1 MRPPRHPPRP
11 RLSNKQ
17 TGGTTTRFFLQGQPG
32 YEYFKLA
39 TPRLVQPS
47 PSATSSRPLRPRE
60 LQPIVA
66 GQPSVSINDLVV
78 NVETA
83 NASALDLHPRAIFE
97 MHGSGSIGQT
107 VAAILKMRAAPAFVR
122 RGCDAFAFVS
132 VREPLQF
139 LLSNLHDSFQHS
151 FYRHRFVQHTRPET
165 EYFQPSW
172 HGRLSDVAA
181 EVADAQL
188 KTLLKYTGRRAAQ
201 HDGVPGGA
209 ALERALALLEQ
220 IDIIGITH
228 RGDELFSQLVS
239 RLGLQ
244 KVQFEIVGSNSAR
257 VRKAHEAFPSWKT
270 EERRLFGQ
278 AANRSALDQRLYTHA
293 LRLSEARLQRLPG
306 GRAHLE
312 CQARELTRINAAR
325 RERAGASH
333 TVPKRGPKVR
343 QPELRRLPSIG
354 KQRPASLGRGFLRP
368 PGHQRLPHAGGGRG
382 AFAPE
387 AAGGGA
393 LRQGGAEVRHTPGRR
408 LWQRPHRPRTAS
420 AAESRMSDADASLPR
435 VARGGNAVDRPGP
448 RRAAPLPRRQH
459 PERNIGRA
467 LAAAMVGEGTA
478 AVAVASW
485 DDAD

>member
-1 MRPPRHPPRP
+1 M
-11 RLSNKQ
+11 
-17 TGGTTTRFFLQGQPG
+17 
-32 YEYFKLA
+32 
-39 TPRLVQPS
+39 QPS

-78 NVETA
+78 NIETA

-107 VAAILKMRAAPAFVR
+107 VAAILRMRAAPAFVR

-139 LLSNLHDSFQHS
+139 LLSNLHDSFRHS

-201 HDGVPGGA
+201 HNGVPGGA

-278 AANRSALDQRLYTHA
+278 AANRSALDHRLYTHA

-325 RERAGASH
+325 RERAGESH
-333 TVPKRGPKVR
+333 AVPKRGPKVR
-343 QPELRRLPSIG
+343 QPELGL
-354 KQRPASLGRGFLRP
+354 
-368 PGHQRLPHAGGGRG
+368 QRLPHAGSGRG
-382 AFAPE
+382 AWAPG

-393 LRQGGAEVRHTPGRR
+393 RRQGGAEVRHTPGRR
-408 LWQRPHRPRTAS
+408 LRQRPHRPQTAS
-420 AAESRMSDADASLPR
+420 AAESRMSDAAAESRMSDTCRAWRQRCGPSGPAPR
-435 VARGGNAVDRPGP
+435 GAAAAQ
-448 RRAAPLPRRQH
+448 AAP
-459 PERNIGRA
+459 
-467 LAAAMVGEGTA
+467 
-478 AVAVASW
+478 
-485 DDAD
+485 